1 LPVGISTRGFNVPWQ
16 GTHNNICEQA
26 LKMAIRHRR
35 NSLFYKTMQGAA
47 VGDLYM
53 SLIHTCHLCGA
64 DPFHY
69 LTELQ
74 RNGDQV
80 IVAPGDWM
88 PWNYR
93 KRLGADGANSDAGH
107 PPPVGPAR
115 CTPP

>member
-1 LPVGISTRGFNVPWQ
+1 
-16 GTHNNICEQA
+16 
-26 LKMAIRHRR
+26 MAIRHRR

-53 SLIHTCHLCGA
+53 TLIHTCYLCGA

-74 RNGDQV
+74 RNGDRV
-80 IVAPGDWM
+80 TAAPGDWL

-93 KRLGADGANSDAGH
+93 KQLGTKVSVH
-107 PPPVGPAR
+107 SESSRPPPVGPAIS
-115 CTPP
+115 TPQ